1 MRQSTCC
8 SADGEVVV
16 AVAAEQVDDVV
27 AGQAAAVAE
36 QAAAVVSGEVAAV
49 RQADVADTP
58 VVTEG
63 AVV

>member
-16 AVAAEQVDDVV
+16 AVGAEQVDDVV
-27 AGQAAAVAE
+27 AGQAAVVAE
-36 QAAAVVSGEVAAV
+36 QAAVVSGEVAAV
-49 RQADVADTP
+49 RQADVAGTP

>member
-1 MRQSTCC
+1 MRQSTGC
-8 SADGEVVV
+8 SADGEVV
-16 AVAAEQVDDVV
+16 AVGADQVDVV

-36 QAAAVVSGEVAAV
+36 QAAAVASGEVAAV